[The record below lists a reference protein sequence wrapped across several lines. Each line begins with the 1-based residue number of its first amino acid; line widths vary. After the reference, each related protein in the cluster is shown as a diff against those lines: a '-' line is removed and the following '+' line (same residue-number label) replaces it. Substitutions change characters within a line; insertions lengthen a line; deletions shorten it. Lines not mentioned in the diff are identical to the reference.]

1 MGQFYYLTPQNEQ
14 RGPVDA
20 SQLSTYGVNAN
31 TMVWT
36 EGMPQWAPASKV
48 PELRPFLAPAVPQPA
63 PPPTPQPAPQPVS
76 QPAPQPAYAAPQ
88 QSAPQTATQKPGNNM
103 ALAVLTTVLCCLP
116 LGIVSIVYAQKV
128 DGLYFAGDYAGALE
142 ASKNARKWAI
152 IGMITGIAVGILY
165 FLIYGITALTAMN
178 VFD

>member
-1 MGQFYYLTPQNEQ
+1 MGQYYYLTPQNEQ

-36 EGMPQWAPASKV
+36 EGMPQWAPASQV
-48 PELRPFLAPAVPQPA
+48 QELRPFFAPVAPQPA
-63 PPPTPQPAPQPVS
+63 
-76 QPAPQPAYAAPQ
+76 PAPQPAYAAPQ

-152 IGMITGIAVGILY
+152 IGMIAGIAVGILY

>member
-36 EGMPQWAPASKV
+36 EGMPQWAPASQV

-63 PPPTPQPAPQPVS
+63 PPPT
-76 QPAPQPAYAAPQ
+76 PQPAYAAPQ

-152 IGMITGIAVGILY
+152 ISMIAGIAVGILY

>member
-36 EGMPQWAPASKV
+36 EGMPQWAPASQV

-63 PPPTPQPAPQPVS
+63 PPPT
-76 QPAPQPAYAAPQ
+76 PQPAYAAPQ

-152 IGMITGIAVGILY
+152 IGMIAGIAVGILY

>member
-1 MGQFYYLTPQNEQ
+1 MGQYYYLTPQNEQ

-20 SQLSTYGVNAN
+20 SQLSAYGVNAN

-36 EGMPQWAPASKV
+36 EGMPQWAPASQV

-88 QSAPQTATQKPGNNM
+88 QSAPQTSTQKPSNNM

-152 IGMITGIAVGILY
+152 IGMIAGIAVGILY

>member
-36 EGMPQWAPASKV
+36 EGMPQWAPASQV

-63 PPPTPQPAPQPVS
+63 PPPT
-76 QPAPQPAYAAPQ
+76 PQPAYAAPQ

-103 ALAVLTTVLCCLP
+103 ALAVLTTILCCLP

-152 IGMITGIAVGILY
+152 IGMIAGIAVGILY

>member
-1 MGQFYYLTPQNEQ
+1 MGQFYYLTSQNEQ

-36 EGMPQWAPASKV
+36 EGMPQWAPASQV

-63 PPPTPQPAPQPVS
+63 PPPT
-76 QPAPQPAYAAPQ
+76 PQPAYAAPQ

-152 IGMITGIAVGILY
+152 IGMIAGIAVGILY